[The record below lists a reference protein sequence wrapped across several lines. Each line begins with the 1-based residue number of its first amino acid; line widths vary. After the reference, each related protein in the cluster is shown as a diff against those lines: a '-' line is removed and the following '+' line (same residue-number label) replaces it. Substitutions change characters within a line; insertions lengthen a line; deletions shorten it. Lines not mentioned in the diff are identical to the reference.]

1 MKTDMYKDRLQ
12 MMQVQVQAINEDIHT
27 DPELQDVCMLDVQF
41 NDVDRTAGSYF
52 GNNINDDR
60 IWSRYVQL
68 DADGKPIKGTETPW
82 MLCMMM
88 AKKNTNWD
96 APAVVLPSDQMT
108 LTKSDPD
115 GTHPQK
121 VTLNEMLGSRLRS
134 LFRHEDLQSGTSL
147 SVDEVAVSAP
157 RVAFVESPPDGFGV
171 EIKVSSFAYN
181 TLNASDPKNAVFVS
195 DNVNTS
201 LHLEEPGRDG
211 PQDLLMKIQDENG
224 VWKCYTSGIKDTG
237 RKLKDVNAKV
247 ASQSS
252 APSKTT
258 IPDPLD
264 FPNGPISFAGRE
276 SAFWVTRVELEQAE
290 IPVGRPVAS
299 SDVPVYRSLCMDA
312 EDDDDD
318 DEKEFVSM
326 GGKRVRRAAAT
337 EGELCTGS
345 YERDA
350 KKLAKT
356 SFKSSGRPASST
368 PLSFCM
374 IPYDSIVSKDSVRQ
388 GNRMIDDVHEKT
400 KLLGVDVASRH
411 DVTAVEMGLASD
423 GPLTKK
429 AKSEIEYNLKQKI
442 FQSETSAQ
450 PDVPVVM
457 GMAV

>member
-1 MKTDMYKDRLQ
+1 MKTDMHKERLQ
-12 MMQVQVQAINEDIHT
+12 MMHLQVQAINEDIHT

-41 NDVDRTAGSYF
+41 NDVDRTTGSYF

-68 DADGKPIKGTETPW
+68 GEDGKPIKGTETPW

-121 VTLNEMLGSRLRS
+121 VKLNEMLGPRLRS
-134 LFRHEDLQSGTSL
+134 LFRHENIQSGTSL

-247 ASQSS
+247 ASQSLATS
-252 APSKTT
+252 KKTT
-258 IPDPLD
+258 FDPPDP
-264 FPNGPISFAGRE
+264 PNGPISFAGRE

-290 IPVGRPVAS
+290 IPVGRQVS
-299 SDVPVYRSLCMDA
+299 SGEAPVYRSLCFDA
-312 EDDDDD
+312 DDDD
-318 DEKEFVSM
+318 DEEFVSM
-326 GGKRVRRAAAT
+326 GGKRVRRSAAT

-350 KKLAKT
+350 KKFAKT
-356 SFKSSGRPASST
+356 SFKSSGRTAVAV

-374 IPYDSIVSKDSVRQ
+374 LEYNSIVNKDSLKQ
-388 GNRMIDDVHEKT
+388 GNHYMNDVYEKT

-411 DVTAVEMGLASD
+411 AAMAVEMGLATD
-423 GPLTKK
+423 GPLSKK
-429 AKSEIEYNLKQKI
+429 AKSEIEYSLKKKI

-450 PDVPVVM
+450 PDVQVVM